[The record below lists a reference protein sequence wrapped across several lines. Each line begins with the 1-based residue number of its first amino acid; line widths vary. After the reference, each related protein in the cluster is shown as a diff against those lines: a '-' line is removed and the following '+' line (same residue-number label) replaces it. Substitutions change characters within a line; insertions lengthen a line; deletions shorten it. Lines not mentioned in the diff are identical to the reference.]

1 MSAEASCR
9 PAMPETAVP
18 RFAPHV
24 RLSFDK
30 RRDRWVVMAPE
41 RLFVP
46 DEIAAEILQRC
57 NGTTSIAGIIDAL
70 TAEFDAPREE
80 IAADVLALVADLCG
94 QGVLMP

>member
-1 MSAEASCR
+1 MSTEMSCR
-9 PAMPETAVP
+9 PAISDATVP

-46 DEIAAEILQRC
+46 DEIAAEILKRC
-57 NGTTSIAGIIDAL
+57 DGKASVAAIVDAL
-70 TAEFDAPREE
+70 AQEFDAPRQE
-80 IAADVLALVADLCG
+80 IAADVIALVGGLCE

>member
-1 MSAEASCR
+1 MSAAVPS
-9 PAMPETAVP
+9 PAAFSEHSVP

-24 RLSFDK
+24 RLSFDR

-46 DEIAAEILQRC
+46 DEIAAQILRRC
-57 NGTTSIAGIIDAL
+57 DGSASIAAIVDAL
-70 TAEFDAPREE
+70 AAEFDAPREE
-80 IAADVLALVADLCG
+80 IARDVVALMAELHE

>member
-1 MSAEASCR
+1 MSTEMSCR
-9 PAMPETAVP
+9 PAISEATAP

-30 RRDRWVVMAPE
+30 SRDRWVVMAPE

-46 DEIAAEILQRC
+46 DEIAAEILKRC
-57 NGTTSIAGIIDAL
+57 DGTASVAAIVDAL
-70 TAEFDAPREE
+70 AQEFDAPREE
-80 IAADVLALVADLCG
+80 IAADVIALVGGLCE

>member
-1 MSAEASCR
+1 MSTEMPCR
-9 PAMPETAVP
+9 PAISEAMVP

-46 DEIAAEILQRC
+46 DEIAAEILKRC
-57 NGTTSIAGIIDAL
+57 DGTASVAAIVDAL
-70 TAEFDAPREE
+70 AQEFDAPREE
-80 IAADVLALVADLCG
+80 IEGDVIALVGGLCE
-94 QGVLMP
+94 QGVLMA

>member
-1 MSAEASCR
+1 MTAEAR
-9 PAMPETAVP
+9 AGTAISEATVL

-24 RLSFDK
+24 RLTFDK

-46 DEIAAEILQRC
+46 DEIAAEILRRC
-57 NGTTSIAGIIDAL
+57 DGKASVGGIVDAL
-70 TAEFDAPREE
+70 AGEFDAPRAE
-80 IAADVLALVADLCG
+80 IAADVVTLVNDLCE

>member
-1 MSAEASCR
+1 MSTEMSCR
-9 PAMPETAVP
+9 PAISEATVP

-30 RRDRWVVMAPE
+30 SRNRWVVMAPE

-46 DEIAAEILQRC
+46 DEIATEILKRC
-57 NGTTSIAGIIDAL
+57 DGKASVAGIVDAL
-70 TAEFDAPREE
+70 AQEFDAPREE
-80 IAADVLALVADLCG
+80 IAADVIALVGGLCE

>member
-1 MSAEASCR
+1 MTAEA
-9 PAMPETAVP
+9 PAGAAISEATVL

-46 DEIAAEILQRC
+46 DEIAAEILRRC
-57 NGTTSIAGIIDAL
+57 DGKASVGGIVDAL
-70 TAEFDAPREE
+70 ASEFDAPRGE
-80 IAADVLALVADLCG
+80 IAADVIALVEGLCE
-94 QGVLMP
+94 QGVLMS

>member
-1 MSAEASCR
+1 MSTEMSCR
-9 PAMPETAVP
+9 PAISDATVP

-46 DEIAAEILQRC
+46 DEIAAEILKRC
-57 NGTTSIAGIIDAL
+57 DGKASVAAIVDAL
-70 TAEFDAPREE
+70 AQEFDAPREE
-80 IAADVLALVADLCG
+80 IAADVIALVGGLCE